1 MNCIIIDDDSFQRH
15 LIGQY
20 IDQTEQINLIS
31 EFDTATKS
39 INYLAKNPVD
49 LIFLDVELPE
59 MNGVEFLQ
67 QFKPECEIVLM
78 SSADKYAIDGF
89 HLDVTDYLLKP
100 VSFARF
106 TRAVKKVLSRY
117 SEDEPAADSPS
128 DYLFIKDKGIYHKVQ
143 FSDIIYIQS
152 SSEYVMIHTKAKR
165 IMLYSSMDGILN
177 KLPSNFMRVHR
188 SYIVNLNAIE
198 RVNGNT
204 VEINNQSISISKT
217 YHVALMNSLGLKD
230 AKPRIS

>member
-15 LIGQY
+15 LLAQY
-20 IDQTEQINLIS
+20 IEQTEQLKLIN

-39 INYLAKNPVD
+39 ISYLSKNPVD
-49 LIFLDVELPE
+49 LIFLDVEMPE
-59 MNGVEFLQ
+59 MNGVEFLE
-67 QFKPECEIVLM
+67 QFKPESEIILM
-78 SSADKYAIDGF
+78 SSEDKYAIDGF

-100 VSFARF
+100 ISFARF
-106 TRAVKKVLSRY
+106 TRSVNKVLSRY
-117 SEDEPAADSPS
+117 SETGNTTESHS
-128 DYLFIKDKGIYHKVQ
+128 DFLFIKDKGIYYKVQ

-152 SSEYVMIHTKAKR
+152 SSEYVMIHTRNKR
-165 IMLYSSMDGILN
+165 IMLYSSMDGILK

-188 SYIVNLNAIE
+188 SYIVNLNSIE

-217 YHVALMNSLGLKD
+217 YHTTLMSSLGLKD
-230 AKPRIS
+230 AK